1 MELRHITVRF
11 AEKTVLEDF
20 SLVLPDRGVLCLS
33 GPSGCGKTTLLRVLC
48 GLERPQAGRVLDIP
62 KTAVVFQEDR
72 LLPWL
77 TVERNLTAVGI
88 PQDQAALWLQR
99 VGLGAEKKSL
109 PRQLSGGMRRRVAI
123 ARALG
128 VDSGLLLLDE
138 PFTGLD
144 EETRKQIYPW
154 LRQASEQKP
163 VVLVTHHREEAE
175 ALGATVLELTG
186 PPLRLVQEEFLC

>member
-33 GPSGCGKTTLLRVLC
+33 GPSGCGKTTLLRVLS
-48 GLERPQAGRVLDIP
+48 GLTPPQSGQVFVCP
-62 KTAVVFQEDR
+62 KLAVVFQEDR

-77 TVERNLTAVGI
+77 TVEKNLTAVGLS
-88 PQDQAALWLQR
+88 QEQARLWLR
-99 VGLGAEKKSL
+99 RMGLEREAKRLPKK
-109 PRQLSGGMRRRVAI
+109 LSGGMRRRVAL

-128 VDSGLLLLDE
+128 VESGLLLLDE

-144 EETRKQIYPW
+144 EQTKELVYPH
-154 LRQASEQKP
+154 LRAAAEEKP
-163 VVLVTHHREEAE
+163 LVLVTHHREEAE
-175 ALGATVLELTG
+175 ALGAKILELTG
-186 PPLRLVQEEFLC
+186 PPLTIKKDL